1 MRALCLAI
9 SLLCLCSYAC
19 ADVADGNKLLERCK
33 NHGTE
38 DTYTPNAVGAFNE
51 GMCIGYISGI
61 KDALRMAAV
70 EADKSGSIGVCFPEG
85 GIPNGEAVLVVI
97 KWLKDHPEKLHEP
110 AIALTVKAFQKAFPC
125 K

>member
-1 MRALCLAI
+1 M
-9 SLLCLCSYAC
+9 
-19 ADVADGNKLLERCK
+19 ADGNKLLERCK

-38 DTYTPNAVGAFNE
+38 DTYTPNAVGALNE